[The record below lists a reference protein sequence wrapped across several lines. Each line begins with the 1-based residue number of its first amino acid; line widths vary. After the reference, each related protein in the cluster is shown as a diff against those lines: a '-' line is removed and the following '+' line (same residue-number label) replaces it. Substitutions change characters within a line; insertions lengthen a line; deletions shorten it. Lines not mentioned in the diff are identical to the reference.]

1 MSSVATNRPAVRLG
15 TVRPSS
21 SSAARAR
28 WTVLGLVPA
37 SMARSRTEGIFWPG
51 FHVPSVMR
59 ARKLSAS
66 WIQMGR
72 VSSMRSDASLL
83 SCCINTLIQ

>member
-1 MSSVATNRPAVRLG
+1 MATYRPAVRLG
-15 TVRPSS
+15 TVEPFAVKGGEGSLDGVGVGAGLDGEVTDGGSS
-21 SSAARAR
+21 
-28 WTVLGLVPA
+28 GQ
-37 SMARSRTEGIFWPG
+37 G

-72 VSSMRSDASLL
+72 VSSMRIDASLL
-83 SCCINTLIQ
+83 PFCINTLIQ